1 MILLKGMVF
10 TRANE
15 KEREKNSIKWM
26 KRELEKAVLVALE
39 NQSSSCRINF
49 SDISALRELIL
60 SANQFEPIGR
70 VIGNFDNM

>member
-1 MILLKGMVF
+1 MVF

-15 KEREKNSIKWM
+15 KEREKNSIKRM

-39 NQSSSCRINF
+39 NQSSSNRINF

-70 VIGNFDNM
+70 VMAILIIWKL